1 MKGNNNKNRRR
12 VVIPLYPDLIDDE
25 LIDTVAAEPKVV
37 KYLDIPI
44 QHISDGILKKMNRRG
59 TGAELEALL
68 TKLRQRIPGLVLR
81 TSLITGLPGEGEKEF
96 EELCDFLRRAKL
108 ERAGV
113 FAYSPEEEQ
122 AAQEDKLDKWIN
134 AHFEGEKAKKLIIGT
149 SVFLGIALAILI
161 FMLLP
166 YLVTSVFTKGI
177 ESSFVKNVIDG
188 VLRILIFLVY
198 IRLVTLSKD
207 IHRVFEYHGAEHKSI
222 HCYEKG
228 LPLTV
233 ENIRPQPREHPRCG
247 TSFLFVVMIVSF
259 LVFSV
264 VSWKRRIVAFFL
276 RLLLLP
282 VVVAFSYEINRWAG
296 GHDNW
301 LSRVLSAPGR
311 ALQKL
316 TVFEPDD
323 SMMECAARA
332 LTLVIPEE
340 KGADRW

>member
-1 MKGNNNKNRRR
+1 MKKKQDGAFRTTIGGQALIEGILMRGPEKQAIVVRLADGTLQEKIEELKFIKDRYPILGWPLVR
-12 VVIPLYPDLIDDE
+12 GVVIFF
-25 LIDTVAAEPKVV
+25 
-37 KYLDIPI
+37 
-44 QHISDGILKKMNRRG
+44 S
-59 TGAELEALL
+59 
-68 TKLRQRIPGLVLR
+68 
-81 TSLITGLPGEGEKEF
+81 SLIN
-96 EELCDFLRRAKL
+96 
-108 ERAGV
+108 GV
-113 FAYSPEEEQ
+113 KALMYSADCLPEEEQ

-134 AHFEGEKAKKLIIGT
+134 EHFEGEKAKKLIIGV
-149 SVFLGIALAILI
+149 SVTLGILLAVAI
-161 FMLLP
+161 FMVLP
-166 YLVTSVFTKGI
+166 YLVTGAFTKSIG
-177 ESSFVKNVIDG
+177 SSFVKNVIDG
-188 VLRILIFLVY
+188 VLRIIIFLIY

-233 ENIRPQPREHPRCG
+233 ENIKPQPREHPRCG

-264 VSWKRRIVAFFL
+264 VSWRNKIAAFFL

-296 GHDNW
+296 RHDNL
-301 LSRVLSAPGR
+301 LSRILSAPGR

-316 TVFEPDD
+316 TVFEPDE

-332 LTLVIPEE
+332 LTLVIPERE
-340 KGADRW
+340 GADRW

>member
-1 MKGNNNKNRRR
+1 MKKKQGGGFRTTIGGQALIEGILMRGPEKQAIVVRLADGTLQEKTEELKLIKDRYPILGWPLIR
-12 VVIPLYPDLIDDE
+12 GVVIFF
-25 LIDTVAAEPKVV
+25 
-37 KYLDIPI
+37 
-44 QHISDGILKKMNRRG
+44 S
-59 TGAELEALL
+59 
-68 TKLRQRIPGLVLR
+68 
-81 TSLITGLPGEGEKEF
+81 SLIN
-96 EELCDFLRRAKL
+96 
-108 ERAGV
+108 GV
-113 FAYSPEEEQ
+113 KALMYSADCLPEEEQ

-134 AHFEGEKAKKLIIGT
+134 AHFEGEKAKKMIIGV
-149 SVFLGIALAILI
+149 SVALGLMLAVAI
-161 FMLLP
+161 FMVLP
-166 YLVTSVFTKGI
+166 YLVTGVFTKSIG
-177 ESSFVKNVIDG
+177 SSFLKNVIDG

-198 IRLVTLSKD
+198 IRLVTMSKD

-264 VSWKRRIVAFFL
+264 VSWKNRIVAFFL
-276 RLLLLP
+276 RLALLP

-296 GHDNW
+296 RHDNL
-301 LSRVLSAPGR
+301 LSRILSAPGR

-316 TVFEPDD
+316 TVFEPDE

-332 LTLVIPEE
+332 LTLVIPERE
-340 KGADRW
+340 GADRW

>member
-1 MKGNNNKNRRR
+1 MSKEKRENKEQCFRTTIGGQALIEGILMRGPKKQAIVVR
-12 VVIPLYPDLIDDE
+12 LVDGTLQEKTEELKLIKDRFPILGWPLIRGVVIFF
-25 LIDTVAAEPKVV
+25 
-37 KYLDIPI
+37 
-44 QHISDGILKKMNRRG
+44 S
-59 TGAELEALL
+59 
-68 TKLRQRIPGLVLR
+68 
-81 TSLITGLPGEGEKEF
+81 SLIN
-96 EELCDFLRRAKL
+96 
-108 ERAGV
+108 GV
-113 FAYSPEEEQ
+113 KALMYSADCLPEEEQ

-276 RLLLLP
+276 RLLRLP
-282 VVVAFSYEINRWAG
+282 VVVAVSDEINRWAG
-296 GHDNW
+296 RHDTL
-301 LSRVLSAPGR
+301 LSRILSAPGR

-316 TVFEPDD
+316 TVFEPDE
-323 SMMECAARA
+323 SMME
-332 LTLVIPEE
+332 
-340 KGADRW
+340 

>member
-1 MKGNNNKNRRR
+1 MKKKKQDGGFRTTIGGQALIEGILMRGPAKQAIVVRLADGTLQEKTEELKLIKDRYPILGWPLIR
-12 VVIPLYPDLIDDE
+12 GVVIFF
-25 LIDTVAAEPKVV
+25 
-37 KYLDIPI
+37 
-44 QHISDGILKKMNRRG
+44 S
-59 TGAELEALL
+59 
-68 TKLRQRIPGLVLR
+68 
-81 TSLITGLPGEGEKEF
+81 SLIN
-96 EELCDFLRRAKL
+96 
-108 ERAGV
+108 GV
-113 FAYSPEEEQ
+113 KALMYSADCLPEEEQ
-122 AAQEDKLDKWIN
+122 AAQEDKIDKWIN
-134 AHFEGEKAKKLIIGT
+134 AHFEGEKAKKLIIGV
-149 SVFLGIALAILI
+149 SVTLGILLAVAI
-161 FMLLP
+161 FMVLP
-166 YLVTSVFTKGI
+166 YLVTGVFTKAIG
-177 ESSFVKNVIDG
+177 SSFVKNVIDG

-264 VSWKRRIVAFFL
+264 VSWRNKIVAFFL

-282 VVVAFSYEINRWAG
+282 VVVAVSYEINRWTG
-296 GHDNW
+296 RHDNL
-301 LSRVLSAPGR
+301 LSRILSAPGR

-316 TVFEPDD
+316 TVFEPDE

-332 LTLVIPEE
+332 LTLVIPERE
-340 KGADRW
+340 GADRW

>member
-1 MKGNNNKNRRR
+1 MRGPEKQAIVVRLADGTLQEKTEELKFIKDRYPILGWPLIRG
-12 VVIPLYPDLIDDE
+12 VVIFF
-25 LIDTVAAEPKVV
+25 
-37 KYLDIPI
+37 
-44 QHISDGILKKMNRRG
+44 S
-59 TGAELEALL
+59 
-68 TKLRQRIPGLVLR
+68 
-81 TSLITGLPGEGEKEF
+81 SLIN
-96 EELCDFLRRAKL
+96 
-108 ERAGV
+108 GV
-113 FAYSPEEEQ
+113 KALMYSADCLPEEEQ

-134 AHFEGEKAKKLIIGT
+134 AHFEGEKAKKMIIGV
-149 SVFLGIALAILI
+149 SVALGLILAVAI
-161 FMLLP
+161 FMVLP
-166 YLVTSVFTKGI
+166 YLVTGVFTKSIG
-177 ESSFVKNVIDG
+177 SSFLKNVIDG

-198 IRLVTLSKD
+198 IRLVTMSKD

-264 VSWKRRIVAFFL
+264 VSWKNRIVAFFL
-276 RLLLLP
+276 RLALLP

-296 GHDNW
+296 RHDNL
-301 LSRVLSAPGR
+301 LSRILSAPGR

-316 TVFEPDD
+316 TVFEPDE

-332 LTLVIPEE
+332 LTLVIPERE
-340 KGADRW
+340 GADRW

>member
-1 MKGNNNKNRRR
+1 MKKKQDGGFRTTIGGQALIEGILMRGPEKQAIVVRLADGTLREKVEGLKFIKDR
-12 VVIPLYPDLIDDE
+12 YPILGWPLIRGVVIFF
-25 LIDTVAAEPKVV
+25 
-37 KYLDIPI
+37 
-44 QHISDGILKKMNRRG
+44 S
-59 TGAELEALL
+59 
-68 TKLRQRIPGLVLR
+68 
-81 TSLITGLPGEGEKEF
+81 SLIN
-96 EELCDFLRRAKL
+96 
-108 ERAGV
+108 GV
-113 FAYSPEEEQ
+113 KALMYSADCLPEEEQ

-134 AHFEGEKAKKLIIGT
+134 AHFEGEKAKKLIIGV
-149 SVFLGIALAILI
+149 SVALGIILAVAI
-161 FMLLP
+161 FMVLP
-166 YLVTSVFTKGI
+166 YLVTSVFTKSIG
-177 ESSFVKNVIDG
+177 SSFVKNVIDG
-188 VLRILIFLVY
+188 VLRIIIFLIY

-228 LPLTV
+228 LSLTV

-264 VSWKRRIVAFFL
+264 VSWRNRIVAFFL

-296 GHDNW
+296 RHDNL
-301 LSRVLSAPGR
+301 LSRILSAPGR

-316 TVFEPDD
+316 TVFEPDE

-332 LTLVIPEE
+332 LSLVIPEQE
-340 KGADRW
+340 GADRW

>member
-1 MKGNNNKNRRR
+1 MKKKQDACFRTTIGGQALIEGILMRGPEKQAIVVRLADGSLKEKTEELKFIKDRYPILGWPLIR
-12 VVIPLYPDLIDDE
+12 GVVIFF
-25 LIDTVAAEPKVV
+25 
-37 KYLDIPI
+37 
-44 QHISDGILKKMNRRG
+44 S
-59 TGAELEALL
+59 
-68 TKLRQRIPGLVLR
+68 
-81 TSLITGLPGEGEKEF
+81 SLIN
-96 EELCDFLRRAKL
+96 
-108 ERAGV
+108 GV
-113 FAYSPEEEQ
+113 KALMYSADCLPEEEQ

-134 AHFEGEKAKKLIIGT
+134 AHFEGEKAKKMIIGV
-149 SVFLGIALAILI
+149 SVALGLILAVAI
-161 FMLLP
+161 FMVLP
-166 YLVTSVFTKGI
+166 YLVTGVFTKSIG
-177 ESSFVKNVIDG
+177 SSFLKNVIDG

-198 IRLVTLSKD
+198 IRLVTMSKD

-264 VSWKRRIVAFFL
+264 VSWKNRIVAFFL
-276 RLLLLP
+276 RLALLP

-296 GHDNW
+296 RHDNL
-301 LSRVLSAPGR
+301 LSRILSAPGR

-316 TVFEPDD
+316 TVFEPDE

-332 LTLVIPEE
+332 LTLVIPERE
-340 KGADRW
+340 GADRW

>member
-1 MKGNNNKNRRR
+1 MKNKQTECFRTTIGGQALIEGILMRGPEKQAIVVR
-12 VVIPLYPDLIDDE
+12 LADGTLQEKTEELKLIKDRYPILGWPLIRGVVIFF
-25 LIDTVAAEPKVV
+25 
-37 KYLDIPI
+37 
-44 QHISDGILKKMNRRG
+44 S
-59 TGAELEALL
+59 
-68 TKLRQRIPGLVLR
+68 
-81 TSLITGLPGEGEKEF
+81 SLIN
-96 EELCDFLRRAKL
+96 
-108 ERAGV
+108 GV
-113 FAYSPEEEQ
+113 KALMYSADCLPEEEQ

-134 AHFEGEKAKKLIIGT
+134 AHFEGEKAKKMIIGV
-149 SVFLGIALAILI
+149 SVALGLILAVAI
-161 FMLLP
+161 FMVLP
-166 YLVTSVFTKGI
+166 YLVTGVFTKSIG
-177 ESSFVKNVIDG
+177 SSFLKNVIDG

-198 IRLVTLSKD
+198 IRLVTMSKD

-264 VSWKRRIVAFFL
+264 VSWKNRIVAFFL
-276 RLLLLP
+276 RLALLP

-296 GHDNW
+296 RHDNL

-316 TVFEPDD
+316 TVFEPDE

-332 LTLVIPEE
+332 LTLVIPERE
-340 KGADRW
+340 GADRW

>member
-1 MKGNNNKNRRR
+1 MKKKQGGGFRTTIGGQALIEGILMRGPEKQAIVVRLADGTLQEKTEELKFIKDRYPILGWPLIR
-12 VVIPLYPDLIDDE
+12 GVVIFF
-25 LIDTVAAEPKVV
+25 
-37 KYLDIPI
+37 
-44 QHISDGILKKMNRRG
+44 S
-59 TGAELEALL
+59 
-68 TKLRQRIPGLVLR
+68 
-81 TSLITGLPGEGEKEF
+81 SLIN
-96 EELCDFLRRAKL
+96 
-108 ERAGV
+108 GV
-113 FAYSPEEEQ
+113 KALMYSADCLPEEEQ

-134 AHFEGEKAKKLIIGT
+134 AHFEGEKAKKMIIGV
-149 SVFLGIALAILI
+149 SVALGLILAVAI
-161 FMLLP
+161 FMVLP
-166 YLVTSVFTKGI
+166 YLVTGVFTKSIG
-177 ESSFVKNVIDG
+177 SSFLKNVIDG

-198 IRLVTLSKD
+198 IRLVTMSKD

-264 VSWKRRIVAFFL
+264 VSWKNRIVAFFL
-276 RLLLLP
+276 RLALLP

-296 GHDNW
+296 RHDNL
-301 LSRVLSAPGR
+301 LSRILSAPGR

-316 TVFEPDD
+316 TVFEPDE

-332 LTLVIPEE
+332 LTLVIPERE
-340 KGADRW
+340 GADRW

>member
-1 MKGNNNKNRRR
+1 MKKKQDGGFRTTIGGQALIEGILMRGPAKQAIVVRLADGTLQEKTEELKYIKDRYPILGWPLIR
-12 VVIPLYPDLIDDE
+12 GVVIFF
-25 LIDTVAAEPKVV
+25 
-37 KYLDIPI
+37 
-44 QHISDGILKKMNRRG
+44 S
-59 TGAELEALL
+59 
-68 TKLRQRIPGLVLR
+68 
-81 TSLITGLPGEGEKEF
+81 SLIN
-96 EELCDFLRRAKL
+96 
-108 ERAGV
+108 GV
-113 FAYSPEEEQ
+113 KALMYSADCLPEEEQ

-134 AHFEGEKAKKLIIGT
+134 AHFEGEKAKKLIIGV
-149 SVFLGIALAILI
+149 SVTLGILLAVAI
-161 FMLLP
+161 FMVLP
-166 YLVTSVFTKGI
+166 YLVTGIFTKSIG
-177 ESSFVKNVIDG
+177 SSFVKNVIDG
-188 VLRILIFLVY
+188 VLRIIIFLVY
-198 IRLVTLSKD
+198 IRLVTISKD

-264 VSWKRRIVAFFL
+264 VSWRNRIAAFFL
-276 RLLLLP
+276 RLALLP

-296 GHDNW
+296 RHDNL
-301 LSRVLSAPGR
+301 LSRILSAPGR

-316 TVFEPDD
+316 TVFEPDE

-340 KGADRW
+340 EGADRW

>member
-1 MKGNNNKNRRR
+1 MKKKQGGGFRTTIGGQALIEGILMRGPEKQAIVVRLADGTLQEKTEELKFIKDRYPILGWPLIR
-12 VVIPLYPDLIDDE
+12 GVVIFF
-25 LIDTVAAEPKVV
+25 
-37 KYLDIPI
+37 
-44 QHISDGILKKMNRRG
+44 S
-59 TGAELEALL
+59 
-68 TKLRQRIPGLVLR
+68 
-81 TSLITGLPGEGEKEF
+81 SLINGVKALMYSADCLPE
-96 EELCDFLRRAKL
+96 A
-108 ERAGV
+108 
-113 FAYSPEEEQ
+113 EQ

-134 AHFEGEKAKKLIIGT
+134 AHFEGEKAKKMIIGV
-149 SVFLGIALAILI
+149 SVALGLILAVAI
-161 FMLLP
+161 FMVLP
-166 YLVTSVFTKGI
+166 YLVTGVFTKSIG
-177 ESSFVKNVIDG
+177 SSFLKNVIDG

-198 IRLVTLSKD
+198 IRLVTMSKD

-264 VSWKRRIVAFFL
+264 VSWKNRIVAFFL
-276 RLLLLP
+276 RLALLP

-296 GHDNW
+296 RHDNL
-301 LSRVLSAPGR
+301 LSRILSAPGR

-316 TVFEPDD
+316 TVFEPDE

-332 LTLVIPEE
+332 LTLVIPERE
-340 KGADRW
+340 GADRW

>member
-1 MKGNNNKNRRR
+1 MKKKQSGGFRTTIGGQALIEGILMRGPEKQAIVVRLADGTLQEKTEELKLITDRYPILGWPLIR
-12 VVIPLYPDLIDDE
+12 GVVIFF
-25 LIDTVAAEPKVV
+25 
-37 KYLDIPI
+37 
-44 QHISDGILKKMNRRG
+44 S
-59 TGAELEALL
+59 
-68 TKLRQRIPGLVLR
+68 
-81 TSLITGLPGEGEKEF
+81 SLIN
-96 EELCDFLRRAKL
+96 
-108 ERAGV
+108 GV
-113 FAYSPEEEQ
+113 KALMYSADCLPEEEQ

-134 AHFEGEKAKKLIIGT
+134 AHFEGEKAKKMIIGV
-149 SVFLGIALAILI
+149 SVALGLILAVAI
-161 FMLLP
+161 FMVLP
-166 YLVTSVFTKGI
+166 YLVTGVFTKSIG
-177 ESSFVKNVIDG
+177 SSFLKNVIDG

-198 IRLVTLSKD
+198 IRLVTMSKD

-264 VSWKRRIVAFFL
+264 VSWKNRIVAFFL
-276 RLLLLP
+276 RLALLP

-296 GHDNW
+296 RHDNL
-301 LSRVLSAPGR
+301 LSRILSAPGR

-316 TVFEPDD
+316 TVFEPDE

-332 LTLVIPEE
+332 LTLVIPERE
-340 KGADRW
+340 GADRW

>member
-1 MKGNNNKNRRR
+1 MKKQSGGDFRTTIGGQALIEGILMRGPEKQAIVVRLADGTLQEKVEALKFIKDRYPILGWPLIR
-12 VVIPLYPDLIDDE
+12 GVVIFF
-25 LIDTVAAEPKVV
+25 
-37 KYLDIPI
+37 
-44 QHISDGILKKMNRRG
+44 S
-59 TGAELEALL
+59 
-68 TKLRQRIPGLVLR
+68 
-81 TSLITGLPGEGEKEF
+81 SLIN
-96 EELCDFLRRAKL
+96 
-108 ERAGV
+108 GV
-113 FAYSPEEEQ
+113 KALMYSADCLPEEEQ

-161 FMLLP
+161 FMVLP
-166 YLVTSVFTKGI
+166 YLVTGLFTKSIG
-177 ESSFVKNVIDG
+177 SSFVKNVIDG

-233 ENIRPQPREHPRCG
+233 ENIKPQPREHPRCG

-264 VSWKRRIVAFFL
+264 VSWKNRLVALFL

-301 LSRVLSAPGR
+301 LSRILSAPGR

-316 TVFEPDD
+316 TDFEPDE

-340 KGADRW
+340 EGADRW

>member
-1 MKGNNNKNRRR
+1 MKKKQGGGFRTTIGGQALIEGILMRGPEKQAIVVRLADGTLQEKTEELKLIKDRYPILGWPLIR
-12 VVIPLYPDLIDDE
+12 GVVIFF
-25 LIDTVAAEPKVV
+25 
-37 KYLDIPI
+37 
-44 QHISDGILKKMNRRG
+44 S
-59 TGAELEALL
+59 
-68 TKLRQRIPGLVLR
+68 
-81 TSLITGLPGEGEKEF
+81 SLIN
-96 EELCDFLRRAKL
+96 
-108 ERAGV
+108 GV
-113 FAYSPEEEQ
+113 KALMYSADCLPEEEQ

-134 AHFEGEKAKKLIIGT
+134 AHFEGEKAKKMIIGV
-149 SVFLGIALAILI
+149 SVALGLILAVAI
-161 FMLLP
+161 FMVLP
-166 YLVTSVFTKGI
+166 YLVTGVFTKSIG
-177 ESSFVKNVIDG
+177 SSFLKNVIDG

-198 IRLVTLSKD
+198 IRLVTMSKD

-264 VSWKRRIVAFFL
+264 VSWKNRIVAFFL
-276 RLLLLP
+276 RLALLP

-296 GHDNW
+296 RHDNL
-301 LSRVLSAPGR
+301 LSRILSAPGR

-316 TVFEPDD
+316 TVFEPDE

-332 LTLVIPEE
+332 LTLVIPERE
-340 KGADRW
+340 GADRW

>member
-1 MKGNNNKNRRR
+1 MKKKKQDGGFRTTIGGQALIEGILMRGPAKQAIVVRLADGTLQEKTEELKLIKDRYPILGWPLIR
-12 VVIPLYPDLIDDE
+12 GVVIFF
-25 LIDTVAAEPKVV
+25 
-37 KYLDIPI
+37 
-44 QHISDGILKKMNRRG
+44 S
-59 TGAELEALL
+59 
-68 TKLRQRIPGLVLR
+68 
-81 TSLITGLPGEGEKEF
+81 SLIN
-96 EELCDFLRRAKL
+96 
-108 ERAGV
+108 GV
-113 FAYSPEEEQ
+113 KALMYSADCLPEEEQ
-122 AAQEDKLDKWIN
+122 AAQEDKIDKWIN
-134 AHFEGEKAKKLIIGT
+134 AHFEGEKAKKLIIGV
-149 SVFLGIALAILI
+149 SVTLGILLAVAI
-161 FMLLP
+161 FMVLP
-166 YLVTSVFTKGI
+166 YLVTGVFTKAIG
-177 ESSFVKNVIDG
+177 SSFVKNVIDG

-264 VSWKRRIVAFFL
+264 VSWRNRIAAFFL
-276 RLLLLP
+276 RLALLP

-296 GHDNW
+296 RHDNL
-301 LSRVLSAPGR
+301 LSRILSAPGR

-316 TVFEPDD
+316 TVFEPDE

-340 KGADRW
+340 EGADRW